1 MINKSINIVL
11 TCIFVGLSFVANA
24 QTSYVSVSDGS
35 WDDPDTWNPVGVPNV
50 SGHPYDDV
58 TVSHNVSTTG
68 SLRIVG
74 NGSSVTVASGGNLY
88 IDGNLR
94 TGNWGTPAPSLTVES
109 GGTLD
114 VRIDYFAEGA
124 ETFDISGTL
133 NARNFT
139 TSGAGSAA
147 LTISGLMNLSGEFTH
162 NVGRTLTLSNG
173 KIVTV
178 GDFTIGTSSARLVTT
193 GATINV
199 GGDLTV
205 QGSARFDHASDTLL
219 VAGDFINSGSVG
231 VDFYGWVDI
240 DGNVSNEGSSDMT
253 FNGPTVVGYLTGTG
267 ATTIYI
273 NSELLVEND
282 INISGSA
289 DIDGGGGGGVIG
301 WNGTFTTDNSGSRL
315 SCDDG
320 TEFDTD
326 GTSAPPVP
334 PFNPLDLGTC
344 GDGDFDLVPVE
355 IGYFR
360 GYLNSGVITLEWSTL
375 TEENN
380 DYFTIYRSLDGINF
394 IAIGNVRGAG
404 NSNETIL
411 YNFTDYS
418 TNPSADGY
426 YYRIGQTDFDG
437 TSSLT
442 DIIYVSLAT
451 STDNIAWV
459 KNPATNNEIVITLS
473 DSNIENLEFS
483 LVNAIG
489 KNMNFGKIE
498 NIGNQKFILKFN
510 EKLSSGLYIL
520 TIQSQNE
527 QEFHRIIVK

>member
-1 MINKSINIVL
+1 MINKSINLVL
-11 TCIFVGLSFVANA
+11 TCILVGLSFVANA
-24 QTSYVSVSDGS
+24 QTSYISVSDGS

-74 NGSSVTVASGGNLY
+74 NGSSITVASGGNLY

-109 GGTLD
+109 GGIID
-114 VRIDYFAEGA
+114 VRIDFFSEGA
-124 ETFDISGTL
+124 DAFDISGTL
-133 NARNFT
+133 NARNFA

-162 NVGRTLTLSNG
+162 NVARTLTLNNG
-173 KIVTV
+173 KIIT
-178 GDFTIGTSSARLVTT
+178 GSNFTIGTSSARLVTT

-199 GGDLTV
+199 GGNLTV

-231 VDFYGWVDI
+231 VDFYGRVDI
-240 DGNVSNEGSSDMT
+240 NGNVSNQGSSDMT
-253 FNGPTVVGYLTGTG
+253 FNGPTTIGSLTGTG
-267 ATTIYI
+267 ATTIFV
-273 NSELLVEND
+273 NSELLIEND
-282 INISGSA
+282 VNLSGSA
-289 DIDGGGGGGVIG
+289 DIQGGGSGGVIG
-301 WNGTFTTDNSGSRL
+301 WNGTFTTDNSGSSL
-315 SCDDG
+315 DCDDG
-320 TEFDTD
+320 TQHD
-326 GTSAPPVP
+326 GHPSAALPPP

-360 GYLNSGVITLEWSTL
+360 GYLNSGAITLEWSTL

-394 IAIGNVRGAG
+394 ITIGNIKGAG

-418 TNPSADGY
+418 TNPPVDGY

-442 DIIYVSLAT
+442 DIIYVSLTT
-451 STDNIAWV
+451 SSNNIAWV
-459 KNPATNNEIVITLS
+459 KNPATNNEIVINLS
-473 DSNIENLEFS
+473 DNNIESLEFS

-520 TIQSQNE
+520 TIQNQSK
-527 QEFHRIIVK
+527 QEFHRIMVK